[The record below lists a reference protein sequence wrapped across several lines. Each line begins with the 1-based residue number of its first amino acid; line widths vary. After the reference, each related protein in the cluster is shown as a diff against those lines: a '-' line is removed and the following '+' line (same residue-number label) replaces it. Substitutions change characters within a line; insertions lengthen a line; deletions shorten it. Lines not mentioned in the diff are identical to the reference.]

1 MSFDAH
7 DRALDLL
14 RTLSPLLAPL
24 TACDASLADQLRR
37 AAASTLLNIAEAN
50 RAPCVIA
57 AIATASRS
65 APLPKSARASKSRS
79 PSATSAPRNSP
90 RRSSSPIASAR

>member
-50 RAPCVIA
+50 RVVFTGGALLVVPRKIA
-57 AIATASRS
+57 RFGAWFRWQTKPQNVSAARLICGTSR
-65 APLPKSARASKSRS
+65 
-79 PSATSAPRNSP
+79 
-90 RRSSSPIASAR
+90 